1 MLTIPNL
8 ISLTR
13 LLVILPGLW
22 VLAIKEH
29 TVWVGILIL
38 VALISDILDG
48 YLARKWHQAS
58 DLGARLDSLADNTL
72 VLCTIVWLAMLRP
85 EVLEPPNLIKVAG
98 ATGIYLTMLT
108 VGLIRFRRFAG
119 LHLYTG
125 KAVGA
130 VGAGFLFTTFVFGFH
145 PVVFDMALSIFT
157 LANLEALI
165 IFAAFPEVDEHI
177 GSILRWH
184 AWSDS
189 KARRAE

>member
-1 MLTIPNL
+1 VLTIPNA
-8 ISLTR
+8 ISLAR

-38 VALISDILDG
+38 VALLSDILDG
-48 YLARKWHQAS
+48 YLARKWNQDS

-72 VLCTIVWLAMLRP
+72 IPCTIVWLAMLRP
-85 EVLEPPNLIKVAG
+85 ELLDPPNLIKISA

-108 VGLIRFRRFAG
+108 VGLVRFRRFAG

-130 VGAGFLFTTFVFGFH
+130 VGTLFLFNTFVFGFH
-145 PVVFDMALSIFT
+145 PVVFDVALGVFT

-165 IFAAFPEVDEHI
+165 IFATFLEVDEHI

-184 AWSDS
+184 TWSDS
-189 KARRAE
+189 RARRAG